1 MSLSSLIIIL
11 QINLLTNKARQKRI
25 YLLHFI
31 DISVIEYNISS
42 TEKMYV
48 IPLVIFFHSLV
59 FLLVNL
65 MYSRQTDRL
74 IFHL

>member
-42 TEKMYV
+42 TEKKV
-48 IPLVIFFHSLV
+48 CHSIDDFFSFVGIFIGEFDV
-59 FLLVNL
+59 
-65 MYSRQTDRL
+65 
-74 IFHL
+74 